1 MSYKAA
7 IAGIIIGASSK
18 TFMEQQDKLLK
29 DYTNE
34 EKTAYLNAIAAIAT
48 ADRSASEDELKFLE
62 ALAES
67 AELSEPEAKQLQL
80 VAVEPSTEARL
91 QQSLDVLK
99 GSDLRFSLLTD
110 LITFAEADQ
119 NYSAPEKQHIE
130 HVAKYLDIDQQQLS
144 TINQFVSKAATTEVT
159 PEAAAEPHNFLKSL
173 GMENQFKNAGMNF
186 GNISKGLLGMLAPF
200 ILGKLFSGRKSTGGG
215 LGGLLG
221 GLLGSGGG
229 MLGGGRSGG
238 VGSLISMLSGG
249 RGMGNLGGMFGR
261 MFG

>member
-1 MSYKAA
+1 
-7 IAGIIIGASSK
+7 
-18 TFMEQQDKLLK
+18 MEQQDKLLK

-48 ADRSASEDELKFLE
+48 ADRSASEDELQFLG
-62 ALAES
+62 ALAGS
-67 AELSEPEAKQLQL
+67 AELSEPEIKQVQL

-91 QQSLDVLK
+91 RQSLDILK

-110 LITFAEADQ
+110 LITWAEADQ
-119 NYSAPEKQHIE
+119 NYSAPEKQQVQQ
-130 HVAKYLDIDQQQLS
+130 VAEYLNIDQEQFS
-144 TINQFVSKAATTEVT
+144 TINQFVNKAATTEVT
-159 PEAAAEPHNFLKSL
+159 PEAAAEPQRFLKSL

-200 ILGKLFSGRKSTGGG
+200 ILGKLFSGRKGSGGGG

-221 GLLGSGGG
+221 GLLGGGGG
-229 MLGGGRSGG
+229 MLGGGSSGG
-238 VGSLISMLSGG
+238 GLGSLISMLSGG

-261 MFG
+261 MFGAR